1 MKIIPSILLAMATCC
16 ASATTINLSTGI
28 PIAAP
33 TSETVERS
41 VEKLSDGI
49 LVTYKFHYADV
60 VDDEL
65 FPGYVRWNLPGFA
78 SLTTPGLPELPYHS
92 DSFVLPKGS
101 EPTVAIVSST
111 YRDYEYRIGPARFP
125 IADSDTTI
133 HTPGNVEAVRPFSG
147 MMPQSPVEKMADGM
161 YRLQPVARILVQ
173 PLQYNYSQQTVRAY
187 SELVYKISYGG
198 SNRAKAVYR
207 EPGSLLNPNNE
218 PVSND
223 GIATYSLNSSTCT
236 AVDAGYLILSVPEFE
251 ESLGDFIKWK
261 EQLGY
266 NVTAIY
272 DNDWTPDKI
281 KETVFN
287 QFLMNNTFM
296 YLLIVGD
303 HSKVP
308 GEEKRYKKYI
318 ESRKDYEVYDYIT
331 DFQYGCLDGDDDIIP
346 DIYRGRWPVRT
357 VEQLQTVIDKTI
369 NYEKSPVLDADF
381 YKKAMHFGYFQD
393 EKHWTVESKEEYG
406 PDREEDRRFVK
417 TCEDV
422 REHVESVA
430 DISID
435 RLYTAYL
442 YKEGLPCR
450 WSSVYS
456 LGDSIPSDF
465 APDMSIW
472 WHGPTDIRDAINN
485 GRVYALYRG
494 HGFSDRWCVGH
505 TNETGYERKGYF
517 GSDMIN
523 QLNNQSKLPLIFS
536 ITCQTGNHTDD
547 DCFTRNLLTHQ
558 NGGAI
563 GVYAQTYTGL
573 SGINDRLTSLFFNAL
588 WPEPRL
594 NFDRYDNNPYLD
606 EYAQNGGTLP
616 LHRLGE
622 MLDFSINGIPIY
634 NVHSAADSLSAD
646 FYIRRVT
653 HCFADPGLSFNTEM
667 PTPMTGV
674 TLGRDNTGLSVVLDE
689 PAYIAFNDSIN
700 NYQCRYYGT
709 EAFYYTDR
717 PDDVDIAVYNHNKI
731 PYIHR
736 GRHDD
741 GPGNGSFGSHLIA
754 YRNPHGGSRI
764 EIDLMITSRD
774 KNRKTSLV
782 IVDMWSGAIL
792 SQAEVDMT
800 IVDKKQTVNMY
811 CPGGIVVASLMV
823 DGYPQSNMTLVVNN

>member
-1 MKIIPSILLAMATCC
+1 MKIIPSILLVMTTCC
-16 ASATTINLSTGI
+16 ASATTISVSTGI

-33 TSETVERS
+33 TSGAVERS

-49 LVTYKFHYADV
+49 LVTYKFHHADV

-78 SLTTPGLPELPYHS
+78 SLTTPGSPELPYHS

-101 EPTVAIVSST
+101 EPTVAIVSSS

-133 HTPGNVEAVRPFSG
+133 HTPGNVDAVHPFSG

-161 YRLQPVARILVQ
+161 YRLQPVARVLVQ

-187 SELVYKISYGG
+187 SELVYKISYRG
-198 SNRAKAVYR
+198 SNRAAAVYR

-218 PVSND
+218 PAAND

-236 AVDAGYLILSVPEFE
+236 AADAGYLILSVPEFE

-308 GEEKRYKKYI
+308 GEVKRY
-318 ESRKDYEVYDYIT
+318 SNYDYIT
-331 DFQYGCLDGDDDIIP
+331 DFQYGCLDGEDDIIP

-393 EKHWTVESKEEYG
+393 ERKYNITDTINNEYNVEFY
-406 PDREEDRRFVK
+406 PDGVEDRRFVR
-417 TCEDV
+417 TCEDI
-422 REHVESVA
+422 RKHIISYTNITVE
-430 DISID
+430 
-435 RLYTAYL
+435 RLYFAYT
-442 YKEGLPCR
+442 ESRNLPEK
-450 WSSVYS
+450 WSSIYS
-456 LGDSIPSDF
+456 SGEQIP
-465 APDMSIW
+465 IE
-472 WHGPTDIRDAINN
+472 INPLYYN
-485 GRVYALYRG
+485 WSYGAKEIANAMNEGRLYALYRG
-494 HGFSDRWCVGH
+494 HGEPNRWCISLPDDNLPPNG
-505 TNETGYERKGYF
+505 TTGAFDADRI
-517 GSDMIN
+517 M
-523 QLNNQSKLPLIFS
+523 QLRNDNKLPLVFS
-536 ITCQTGNHTDD
+536 ITCNTGNHTMD
-547 DCFTRNLLTHQ
+547 DCFTRNMLTNP

-606 EYAQNGGTLP
+606 EFAQNGGTLP

-622 MLDFSINGIPIY
+622 MLDFSINGLPVY
-634 NVHSAADSLSAD
+634 NVHSSADSLSAD

-653 HCFADPGLSFNTEM
+653 HCFADPGLSFNTEL

-674 TLGRDNTGLSVVLDE
+674 TLRRDNTGLSVVLDE

-717 PDDVDIAVYNHNKI
+717 PDDVDIAVYNHNKV

-741 GPGNGSFGSHLIA
+741 GSGNGSFGSHLIA

-782 IVDMWSGAIL
+782 IVNMWSGAIL

-811 CPGGIVVASLMV
+811 CPGGVVVASLMV

>member
-16 ASATTINLSTGI
+16 VSATTINLSTGI
-28 PIAAP
+28 PIATP
-33 TSETVERS
+33 TSEAIERS

-49 LVTYKFHYADV
+49 LVTYKFHHADV

-133 HTPGNVEAVRPFSG
+133 HTTGNVEAVRPFNG

-207 EPGSLLNPNNE
+207 ELGSLLNPNNE
-218 PVSND
+218 AASDD

-236 AVDAGYLILSVPEFE
+236 AADAGYLILSVPEFE
-251 ESLGDFIKWK
+251 ESLGEFIKWK

-281 KETVFN
+281 KGAVFN

-296 YLLIVGD
+296 YLPIVGD

-308 GEEKRYKKYI
+308 GEVKRY
-318 ESRKDYEVYDYIT
+318 SNYDYIT
-331 DFQYGCLDGDDDIIP
+331 DFQYGCLDGEDDIIP

-357 VEQLQTVIDKTI
+357 VDQLQTVIDKTI

-393 EKHWTVESKEEYG
+393 EKKYNIIDTINNEYNFDYY
-406 PDREEDRRFVK
+406 PDGVEDRRFVR
-417 TCEDV
+417 TCEDI
-422 REHVESVA
+422 RKHV
-430 DISID
+430 ISYSNITVE
-435 RLYTAYL
+435 RLYFAYTVSRN
-442 YKEGLPCR
+442 LPEK
-450 WSSVYS
+450 WSSIYS
-456 LGDSIPSDF
+456 SGGEIP
-465 APDMSIW
+465 
-472 WHGPTDIRDAINN
+472 TEINPLYYDWSN
-485 GRVYALYRG
+485 GAKEIANALNGGCLYALYRG
-494 HGFSDRWCVGH
+494 HGEPNRWCIGLPD
-505 TNETGYERKGYF
+505 NNID
-517 GSDMIN
+517 GSIEPFDADRIMHLRN
-523 QLNNQSKLPLIFS
+523 DNKLPLVFS
-536 ITCQTGNHTDD
+536 ITCNTGNHTMG
-547 DCFTRNLLTHQ
+547 DCFTRNLLTNP

-563 GVYAQTYTGL
+563 GIYSQTETGYTP
-573 SGINDRLTSLFFNAL
+573 SNDRLTSLFFNAL

-594 NFDRYDNNPYLD
+594 NLDKFDNTLYLD
-606 EYAQNGGTLP
+606 EYAQNGGCLP

-622 MLDFSINGIPIY
+622 ILDFSIGGLPLFED
-634 NVHSAADSLSAD
+634 VGEKSAGL
-646 FYIRRVT
+646 YTRHIT
-653 HCFADPGLSFNTEM
+653 HCFADPGLSFNTTL
-667 PTPMTGV
+667 PTQMTGV